1 MHGNIAPALFYNSE
15 ELALF
20 QGIVEDALAE
30 LSGQWNREDEADLR
44 ARLTTEIF
52 RMAGYGA
59 RDRSVLKRF
68 AVAVIRNRAPE
79 KFGKT
84 G

>member
-1 MHGNIAPALFYNSE
+1 
-15 ELALF
+15 
-20 QGIVEDALAE
+20 
-30 LSGQWNREDEADLR
+30 
-44 ARLTTEIF
+44 
-52 RMAGYGA
+52 MAGYGA

-68 AVAVIRNRAPE
+68 AVAVIRNQAPE